1 MTDNPLTHPGAA
13 HPDLR
18 EPMIAELVRSFYG
31 RARQDVLIG
40 PVFEAAVEDWD
51 EHIGKITDF
60 WSGVMLRT
68 GRYDGR
74 PMRPHLILPLTGEH
88 FDRWLDL
95 FEATAREL
103 CPPEIAEAFIVRA
116 RRIADSFEMARASQ
130 RGEIAAPRHISRE
143 NPTPPW
149 SPG

>member
-1 MTDNPLTHPGAA
+1 MTDNPLTRPGVA

-18 EPMIAELVRSFYG
+18 EPMVGLLVATFYD
-31 RARQDVLIG
+31 RARRDDLIG

-51 EHIGKITDF
+51 EHIAKITDF
-60 WSGVMLRT
+60 WSSVMLRT
-68 GRYDGR
+68 GRYSGH
-74 PMRPHLILPLTGEH
+74 PMRPHLILPLTGAH

-95 FEATAREL
+95 FEATARET

-130 RGEIAAPRHISRE
+130 HGEFATPRHSLR
-143 NPTPPW
+143 
-149 SPG
+149 

>member
-1 MTDNPLTHPGAA
+1 MTDNPLLYPGAA

-18 EPMIAELVRSFYG
+18 EPMIAELVRTFYA
-31 RARQDVLIG
+31 RAREDKLIG

-51 EHIGKITDF
+51 HHIGKITDF

-74 PMRPHLILPLTGEH
+74 PMRPHLILPLEGKH

-95 FEATAREL
+95 FEITAHEV
-103 CPPEIAEAFIVRA
+103 CPPDIAQAFIVRA

-130 RGEIAAPRHISRE
+130 RGEFAAPRHSLRG
-143 NPTPPW
+143 T
-149 SPG
+149 

>member
-1 MTDNPLTHPGAA
+1 MTDNPLLRPGAA

-18 EPMIAELVRSFYG
+18 EPMIGLLVRTFYE
-31 RARQDVLIG
+31 RARRDEVIG

-51 EHIGKITDF
+51 DHIAKITDF
-60 WSGVMLRT
+60 WSSVMLRT
-68 GRYDGR
+68 SRYNGR
-74 PMRPHLILPLTGEH
+74 PMRPHLILPLEGRH

-103 CPPEIAEAFIVRA
+103 CPPGIAEAFIVRA

-130 RGEIAAPRHISRE
+130 RGEIAAPRHSLR
-143 NPTPPW
+143 
-149 SPG
+149 